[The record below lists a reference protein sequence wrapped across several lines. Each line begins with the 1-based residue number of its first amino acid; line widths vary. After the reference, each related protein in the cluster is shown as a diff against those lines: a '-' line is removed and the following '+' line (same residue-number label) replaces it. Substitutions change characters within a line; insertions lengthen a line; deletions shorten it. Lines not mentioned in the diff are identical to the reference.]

1 MKRTLILIS
10 ILTFLF
16 LSCNNQENQTAEEEE
31 TFTVKVQKPT
41 VGSIENRV
49 KYLGNIEAFNEV
61 KIHSAQPKK
70 ITSIKADV
78 NDVVKS
84 GDVLATIENVEVKQ
98 ALLQAEAGLSSA
110 QAQLDNVNQEWERTK
125 RLYEENAI
133 SKSQYDAVKTQK
145 EAAEAGVKQ
154 AKAML
159 ESTREQYE
167 NSFIKS
173 PISGIVSQRYYD
185 QGDQTSP
192 QMPAFIVVDMEKVK
206 IKVDIVEA
214 DLHHVKKGAK
224 AYIVVKGQED
234 QQFIGNVNK
243 VHPTVDPVTRTI
255 TAEIIINNKNLKLR
269 PGMYAKVNIVTQSAD
284 EALLVPNHAIIEK
297 TFRKWLGGE
306 VSNAEIVVT
315 KSCYIVKD
323 GKAVK
328 VDLKTGITDEEN
340 TQVFEGINP
349 DDKLIVI
356 GQHNIADGAK
366 VKIAND

>member
-1 MKRTLILIS
+1 MKRTLILVT
-10 ILTFLF
+10 ILSLLF
-16 LSCNNQENQTAEEEE
+16 FSCNNQENQTSEEEE
-31 TFTVKVQKPT
+31 VFTVKVQEPA
-41 VGSIENRV
+41 VGYIENSV

-61 KIHSAQPKK
+61 KIYSAQPKK
-70 ITSIKADV
+70 ITTIKADV

-84 GDVLATIENVEVKQ
+84 GDVLATVENVEVKQ
-98 ALLQAEAGLSSA
+98 ALLQAEASVSSA
-110 QAQLDNVNQEWERTK
+110 RAQLDNVKNEWQRTK
-125 RLYEENAI
+125 RLFDEKAI
-133 SKSQYDAVKTQK
+133 SRSQYDAVKTQK

-173 PISGIVSQRYYD
+173 PISGMVSQRYYD
-185 QGDQTSP
+185 LGDQTSP
-192 QMPAFIVVDMEKVK
+192 QMPVFTVVDMETVK

-214 DLHHVKKGAK
+214 DLHSVKKGAK
-224 AYIVVKGQED
+224 AYIAVKGLENK
-234 QQFIGNVNK
+234 QFTGNVDK
-243 VHPTVDPVTRTI
+243 VHPTVDPATRTV
-255 TAEIIINNKNLKLR
+255 TAEIIVDNKNLELR
-269 PGMYAKVNIVTQSAD
+269 PGMYAKVNIVTQTAED
-284 EALLVPNHAIIEK
+284 AILIPNHAIIEN

-328 VDLKTGITDEEN
+328 VDLKTGITDEVN
-340 TQVFEGINP
+340 TQVLEGINP